1 MAEDVVFCGTVV
13 HATPSTPLEL
23 LENAILGVKQGKVV
37 FLDRR
42 DRLQQRLKEH
52 EIDSECVQQL
62 SRRQFLMPGL
72 VDCHIHAPQLPIQ
85 GVGTDMG
92 LLDWLNTYT
101 FPTEARFKSP
111 EFARD
116 AHYQSV
122 RRALQSG
129 TTAACYFSTIH
140 RETTTLLCDA
150 VDDLG
155 QRALVGK
162 VNMDMS
168 APDYYRETTEQS
180 VADTSPLV
188 TPVITPRFAVSCTQE
203 LMTSLGQL
211 AKERNVPIQL
221 HPGKSTYTHVYD
233 DAGLLGPNTILAH
246 CVHVTDEELAILKER
261 DCGVVH
267 CACSNTTLRSGVM
280 DMRRMLD
287 HGIKLGL
294 GTDVAGGYSP
304 TILSAMRQ
312 ASSEHGQQNG
322 HTSDY
327 QRLTMDEAFRL
338 ATLGGSTVLGMNC
351 GNFEPGREFDALV
364 IDPEVKDTPLDLF
377 TCDTAD
383 TVVHKFLY
391 TGDDRNMTQIYVQG
405 RKVMDKTHN

>member
-1 MAEDVVFCGTVV
+1 
-13 HATPSTPLEL
+13 
-23 LENAILGVKQGKVV
+23 
-37 FLDRR
+37 
-42 DRLQQRLKEH
+42 
-52 EIDSECVQQL
+52 
-62 SRRQFLMPGL
+62 
-72 VDCHIHAPQLPIQ
+72 
-85 GVGTDMG
+85 MG
-92 LLDWLNTYT
+92 ASDY
-101 FPTEARFKSP
+101 A
-111 EFARD
+111 
-116 AHYQSV
+116 
-122 RRALQSG
+122 
-129 TTAACYFSTIH
+129 
-140 RETTTLLCDA
+140 
-150 VDDLG
+150 DDLG

-180 VADTSPLV
+180 VADTVRFIDDVMERKSPLV

-211 AKERNVPIQL
+211 AKERNVPIQTHMDESLEEIMTVMKL

-312 ASSEHGQQNG
+312 AVDVSNICAIQHQQLRHKKEQLQQHNGVRQSSEHGQQNG

-391 TGDDRNMTQIYVQG
+391 TEPGPDL
-405 RKVMDKTHN
+405 